1 MVQQAFRVDNL
12 STSNIEFKANS
23 FVSSLVANTALASNV
38 HLVLPGSV
46 GTSGQILA
54 TDGSGNLSFINQSAG
69 GSIDTLQDNVNAT
82 NANVNLVQNNVTSLT
97 STVDSFGVYA
107 NNTFGFGGSNVS
119 VANVTSQEFSLD
131 GSTNTFTL
139 VNSTDNV
146 NKLLVSY
153 GGIAQKP
160 SEYQVSNTTLTLS
173 NTRPLVSGTTLE
185 VRFLDFEFAGSVTN
199 TGNAGIVAGG
209 ATTVI
214 APIAFGSVADV
225 TNGSGTNLNWSNW
238 NSSNSTLDFTFD
250 TPQPDTNYTVV
261 TDCEVFDDAF
271 VQITNKTTTGFRASF
286 YDNSQ
291 SLQPSSFREFTFIVY
306 GSTPTVDVNSLSGTS
321 YSTTLYSNL
330 AAGTTT
336 FNANST
342 PALATYTSGKIG
354 VYRNGVKLPSTDYTA
369 SDGTS
374 LTLNNATLL
383 GDSIEVVNF
392 GTLSLALDDITDVDL
407 TTNSPANG
415 QALVYVSASSKW
427 VPGTVAG
434 SYGNSDVDAHLNQST
449 ATTNQVLS
457 WDGSDYAWVDQSAG
471 GSSSGAALTEYEF
484 TATANQTSFAATYIP
499 NSIQVFLNGV
509 KLANTDFTAT
519 NGTSVVLG
527 ANTAS
532 GDIVAISKI
541 GGSSNLTVA
550 NASASGAG
558 TISYDSGSEIL
569 TYTPP
574 DLSGYQ
580 STLVSNTNIKTING
594 TSLLGSGDIS
604 TGGGVAGTLGSLTK
618 TFSNNETATIT
629 LSSNVSPVPNVS
641 VFKEVPQ
648 PGVSSKGNWD
658 VNANATNYEF
668 FDEKPISYSNIT
680 LTPSATGDGTFTASP
695 LSGYSLSGPSFGSSF
710 NVGSQASNPQE
721 VVMKTDGTKM
731 YVLDVTSKTIFEYD
745 LSTNFDSSTA
755 TYNSVNSGSLGTTIS
770 GDPYGLR
777 FKPDGT
783 KLYICEYGGILYQ
796 FSLGTAWDLSTIS
809 YDNTSITNFA
819 GSGNIPYCLA
829 FKSDGTK
836 VYTVGYA
843 RLYEWVLPTAWSLS
857 GATPTNIANG
867 ASADYLNISSYIN
880 SNSVYALDFSA
891 DGTKFFVRA
900 VGSGS
905 VGNGLFEV
913 PIDSAWDPVNST
925 QQPISTDGSLAAGII
940 RYDALN
946 TAHGNTNI
954 TGFAF
959 VNNGQQAVVCYSGAQ
974 DYVYTLNTFEA
985 FNFSS
990 TDVGKKV
997 VGNSGTAII
1006 NSTAGAYTSV
1016 TPFADTSAISSWQL
1030 FGAEGKADGS
1040 GIELSGYSTST
1051 PVIFPTSGNG
1061 VGATMNYNNNVS
1073 SAITNIVHV
1082 GFNSE
1087 GTIAIVM
1094 VAGLST
1100 GYKFTRYDLS
1110 IPFDLSTLTEDA
1122 TKVNT
1127 NEMTSGVKWL
1137 WVHPDGTKIWISD
1150 TGANRIKY
1158 FTMSTAWDPSTASYV
1173 GYYYFNS
1180 GGSWNS
1186 TSGGGGAP
1194 SSTTLQPYAFEFNS
1208 DGTKLLVGYFDN
1220 SAYNGLAEY
1229 TLSTAYDMSTMTYV
1243 SYVDVTTGTTPYS
1256 FVVSEDG
1263 LSVLRGYSG
1272 GTAGLGYSLTLPS
1285 YFSVGS
1291 TSLSNIGNINFRT
1304 LTGDAGVSAY
1314 AARTLMS
1321 YDKKRLWLCDMSTKK
1336 IFEITGGT
1344 SSVHPYSQYFP
1355 TLTNSTGQINSS
1367 AWQDINSMTADETKN
1382 DGDVFY
1388 AVSTDNRTSWGVIKD
1403 GDGVRKIARNNSGT
1417 WQYNNDGGSATYYD
1431 FSNPTAGAVATS
1443 FTTPGWTSLAFN
1455 TSGDRVLLTDASYL
1469 YSYSLSTSWDI
1480 STITSTP
1487 IGTSP
1492 IALGYSAGNNA
1503 FVSYLISDDG
1513 TKAIGRYNANGITYE
1528 YSMSTPFDVTTLSL
1542 VGSAN
1547 LGLGGQFYIKPGTYD
1562 TFYVTSGR
1570 SLHKYTFT
1578 GGSITTGTLTQD
1590 GTVNLDPTNT
1600 KSFGYGQILFKPDGT
1615 EFYITQTTDSIIEKW
1630 TLGTAWDITTATKS
1644 SETAA
1649 FSGIG
1654 AVWLKP
1660 DGTKIY
1666 YIDTNNS
1673 NQLSEINIGGFGYGT
1688 SETWVNGTNNNEH
1701 ATLQQ
1706 ALTSQ
1711 SFNRMDKAQLQAVTD
1726 PNHYVLGN
1734 TLDLMIA
1741 PYATS
1746 GASPISDGVTIN
1758 YDAEVFVEQ
1767 AINGTDYKARF
1778 SAANSVSI
1786 ISLAD
1791 QNLKVRVI

>member
-46 GTSGQILA
+46 GTSGQVLA
-54 TDGSGNLSFINQSAG
+54 TDGSGNLSFINQGIG
-69 GSIDTLQDNVNAT
+69 GPADTVQDNVNAT
-82 NANVNLVQNNVTSLT
+82 SANVNLVQSNVTSLT
-97 STVDSFGVYA
+97 STVDSFGIYA
-107 NNTFGFGGSNVS
+107 NNTFGADGSNVS

-185 VRFLDFEFAGSVTN
+185 VRFLEFEFAGSVTN
-199 TGNAGIVAGG
+199 TGNTGVVAGG
-209 ATTVI
+209 STTVI
-214 APIAFGSVADV
+214 APIAFGSVADI
-225 TNGSGTNLNWSNW
+225 TSGSGTNLNWSNW

-668 FDEKPISYSNIT
+668 FDEKPISYSNVT

-1040 GIELSGYSTST
+1040 GIELTASSNGFDIANASYDSKSLNASGYETFLRGVDISSDGQHLIITGSTSDDLHYYT
-1051 PVIFPTSGNG
+1051 
-1061 VGATMNYNNNVS
+1061 
-1073 SAITNIVHV
+1073 
-1082 GFNSE
+1082 
-1087 GTIAIVM
+1087 
-1094 VAGLST
+1094 LST
-1100 GYKFTRYDLS
+1100 A
-1110 IPFDLSTLTEDA
+1110 FD
-1122 TKVNT
+1122 V
-1127 NEMTSGVKWL
+1127 
-1137 WVHPDGTKIWISD
+1137 
-1150 TGANRIKY
+1150 
-1158 FTMSTAWDPSTASYV
+1158 STASYV
-1173 GYYYFNS
+1173 NKIDPHGTVP
-1180 GGSWNS
+1180 
-1186 TSGGGGAP
+1186 TSCRF
-1194 SSTTLQPYAFEFNS
+1194 SSTGHKVFICDGNTYKVESFDLSTAYDLSTASSGTTSTALTTVSSNAQTTVFDFNFNN
-1208 DGTKLLVGYFDN
+1208 DGTKMFSIDRNGYKIH
-1220 SAYNGLAEY
+1220 EY
-1229 TLSTAYDMSTMTYV
+1229 TLSTAWDITNLTYV
-1243 SYVDVTTGTTPYS
+1243 DAYTFTAYSESFAFSSDGTKLFILNQS
-1256 FVVSEDG
+1256 GNDKVELHN
-1263 LSVLRGYSG
+1263 LSVAFDIS
-1272 GTAGLGYSLTLPS
+1272 TASISSPL
-1285 YFSVGS
+1285 V
-1291 TSLSNIGNINFRT
+1291 
-1304 LTGDAGVSAY
+1304 
-1314 AARTLMS
+1314 S
-1321 YDKKRLWLCDMSTKK
+1321 YDVFEQDNTSYGICFGNNGQKMYIAGSDYETVYQYSTGS
-1336 IFEITGGT
+1336 IT
-1344 SSVHPYSQYFP
+1344 HPYSQYFP

-1367 AWQDINSMTADETKN
+1367 TWLDINSMTADETKN
-1382 DGDVFY
+1382 GGDIFY
-1388 AVSTDNRTSWGVIKD
+1388 AVSTDNRTSWAVAKAS
-1403 GDGVRKIARNNSGT
+1403 DGVRKIARNNSGT
-1417 WQYNNDGGSATYYD
+1417 WQYNNDAGTTVTVGFDIANASYENKSFSVTAQEVNPRGIDISADGTVMIMI
-1431 FSNPTAGAVATS
+1431 G
-1443 FTTPGWTSLAFN
+1443 N
-1455 TSGDRVLLTDASYL
+1455 TSD
-1469 YSYSLSTSWDI
+1469 DI
-1480 STITSTP
+1480 FYYT
-1487 IGTSP
+1487 
-1492 IALGYSAGNNA
+1492 L
-1503 FVSYLISDDG
+1503 
-1513 TKAIGRYNANGITYE
+1513 
-1528 YSMSTPFDVTTLSL
+1528 STPFDVSTASYTGFINQTDAVPNGCRFGDNGTKIFVPGNSGAYKVESIPLSTAYDVSTAGSSTLSSSL
-1542 VGSAN
+1542 NTLSSGVNVGLQDVA
-1547 LGLGGQFYIKPGTYD
+1547 FKT
-1562 TFYVTSGR
+1562 
-1570 SLHKYTFT
+1570 
-1578 GGSITTGTLTQD
+1578 D
-1590 GTVNLDPTNT
+1590 GTKMYILDFNDANDRVHEY
-1600 KSFGYGQILFKPDGT
+1600 SL
-1615 EFYITQTTDSIIEKW
+1615 S
-1630 TLGTAWDITTATKS
+1630 TAWDISTLAYTTS
-1644 SETAA
+1644 SPIFNSQEPTVQGLD
-1649 FSGIG
+1649 FSS
-1654 AVWLKP
+1654 
-1660 DGTKIY
+1660 DGTKMFIVGQSNDTVY
-1666 YIDTNNS
+1666 QFNLSTAWDVSSASYSNISFSVSAQETGPGAICFGDNGQKMYIVGTIQDKFFQYSTGS
-1673 NQLSEINIGGFGYGT
+1673 TTIDYTT
-1688 SETWVNGTNNNEH
+1688 SETWVNGTTNNEH

-1711 SFNRMDKAQLQAVTD
+1711 SFNRMNKAQLDAVAD
-1726 PNHYVLGN
+1726 EYHFSQDSAD

-1741 PYATS
+1741 PYAAS

-1758 YDAEVFVEQ
+1758 YDAEAFVEQ

-1778 SAANSVSI
+1778 PTANSVSI